1 MPTLAGENAQKVG
14 AKIYENQKN
23 SAESRRYG
31 LTRRIVKI
39 KLTFQRRG
47 AAPSVLPVQ
56 KYM

>member
-14 AKIYENQKN
+14 GKIYENQKN

-56 KYM
+56 K